1 MIRTGKPDRISEDVP
16 AILVRLGINPDE
28 WLATPT
34 GVTDFT
40 VPLVSYAH

>member
-1 MIRTGKPDRISEDVP
+1 MIRTGKPGRISEDVP
-16 AILVRLGINPDE
+16 AILVRLGLTLMNGWQPR
-28 WLATPT
+28 A